1 MILNF
6 QIKGKLA
13 PKQDMSFRSIN
24 SALFNSQ
31 TPSGDTTGKGSDV
44 DDSWLDEASP
54 ASSKEPQL
62 FIALSSPLNLASE
75 YLRTILASDTEVPF
89 VFTKDK
95 MAGSTVGEEPAGGD
109 DDNFSINF

>member
-1 MILNF
+1 MIFNF

-13 PKQDMSFRSIN
+13 PKQEVSFRSIK

-31 TPSGDTTGKGSDV
+31 TADTTGEGSDV
-44 DDSWLDEASP
+44 DDSWLDEGSP
-54 ASSKEPQL
+54 ASLKERQL

-75 YLRTILASDTEVPF
+75 YLRTILASDTEAPF

-95 MAGSTVGEEPAGGD
+95 MASSAVGEEPAGGD